1 MATNER
7 LAQLETLWVSIRPL
21 QDRAK
26 QRHDDQL
33 SKDIEAL
40 FSSIAV
46 MCDGDPNM
54 NDEIKTA
61 RVLLSLGHQ
70 QAALEKSRAILIEA
84 ARLQND

>member
-1 MATNER
+1 MATIER
-7 LAQLETLWVSIRPL
+7 LAQLETLWISIRPL

-46 MCDGDPNM
+46 ICDGDPSI

-61 RVLLSLGHQ
+61 RARLSLGHP
-70 QAALEKSRAILIEA
+70 QAALEKSRAILIDA
-84 ARLQND
+84 ARLLKD